1 MGSVPIAQGVFR
13 AGCRPSASSKLMTS
27 CILAL
32 FEDIF
37 VREFWWIILL
47 RTIHN
52 WRESSKVTSPRGIF
66 SPAIRA
72 QESLYKFL
80 LKTDQL
86 DYRKLMIFCLFYFL
100 CCQPVYIAVR
110 IWFDRQFRGV
120 LVLLKLYWAP
130 DIVEFVLGRFSHFN
144 IAITYSNSTFCGAWT
159 PSFCEFTQIFSKT
172 STPSGIRRKEILNYA
187 ISWKVQYLKHLIF
200 TKFPNE
206 FAGS

>member
-66 SPAIRA
+66 SWPSEPRNHFTN
-72 QESLYKFL
+72 SCW
-80 LKTDQL
+80 
-86 DYRKLMIFCLFYFL
+86 KLTNWIIENWWYF
-100 CCQPVYIAVR
+100 A
-110 IWFDRQFRGV
+110 FF
-120 LVLLKLYWAP
+120 
-130 DIVEFVLGRFSHFN
+130 
-144 IAITYSNSTFCGAWT
+144 TFCT
-159 PSFCEFTQIFSKT
+159 VNQFTLQLGFDSIGN
-172 STPSGIRRKEILNYA
+172 SGIRRKEILNTA